1 MKNLGIVLL
10 LSLLSSVAAAH
21 PLMDKFDLNSDGL
34 VTNQELKEAG
44 CSARDSKFKAADK
57 NGDGKI
63 DLEEYVQ
70 HFKVCN
76 LNIPTLYYTNQISDL
91 KLNLKKKLNHCHLIK
106 FVYPFFYFFYNLVS
120 YFIYF

>member
-57 NGDGKI
+57 NGDGALTKRE
-63 DLEEYVQ
+63 L
-70 HFKVCN
+70 
-76 LNIPTLYYTNQISDL
+76 L
-91 KLNLKKKLNHCHLIK
+91 KAKNFLLSSSQCAKK
-106 FVYPFFYFFYNLVS
+106 S
-120 YFIYF
+120 S